1 MLAAALAGTVTP
13 DIQGAATLVVP
24 MAVYMVGMGIGM
36 PNGQGG
42 ALGPYP
48 HMAGSASALMG
59 FAQMTC
65 AALVG
70 IAFGRLH
77 DGTPLALAGLV
88 LFCAVAVTASLVFLV
103 RPKLAR

>member
-1 MLAAALAGTVTP
+1 MAL
-13 DIQGAATLVVP
+13 
-24 MAVYMVGMGIGM
+24 YMVGMGIGL

-59 FAQMTC
+59 FLQMAL
-65 AALVG
+65 AAAVG

-77 DGTPLALAGLV
+77 DGTPVVLALLV
-88 LFCAVAVTASLVFLV
+88 LGCALAVAASLVFLV
-103 RPKLAR
+103 RPAKKA